1 MLPEKAEHSL
11 INIDRFRRTKMGT
24 TTFYT
29 FYFEITL
36 VPALAIRSYDCGEMN
51 HE

>member
-11 INIDRFRRTKMGT
+11 INIDRFRRSKMGT
-24 TTFYT
+24 TT